1 MNITDPNAYAD
12 KIIAECKA
20 RLASGETH
28 TITNF
33 AAGSDSEW
41 MRHAAQHIDGA
52 VIQPATWVEVEVKA
66 ASVSLEQAHKSGLAG
81 CRAASAKLQDWWFT
95 TLPEE

>member
-1 MNITDPNAYAD
+1 MNITDPVEYANQVID
-12 KIIAECKA
+12 QCKA
-20 RLASGETH
+20 RLASCETH
-28 TITNF
+28 TITDF

-66 ASVSLEQAHKSGLAG
+66 ARVALEQAHKSGLAG
-81 CRAASAKLQDWWFT
+81 CRAASAQLQDWWFT